1 MTPDE
6 IFQLR
11 LRAYSKALDRQEK
24 QKLKKTGFVDKYDL
38 LPNVKYF
45 HQEGLACC
53 RVHFGPPFPCNDPET
68 FDYVPLNGAAEVSR
82 LCIEPTIKGAGE
94 RMRLLHGLFR
104 QVAQATWTRE
114 LYTTAEEDLRK
125 IYTRWIGFED
135 APESEPAIVGPGL
148 DDVWLLR
155 LDLGDAKV
163 QKRVKGLLGWR
174 D

>member
-45 HQEGLACC
+45 HQEGFACC

-82 LCIEPTIKGAGE
+82 LCIEPTICGCCTACSGKWRRRRGRANST
-94 RMRLLHGLFR
+94 RLP
-104 QVAQATWTRE
+104 
-114 LYTTAEEDLRK
+114 RK
-125 IYTRWIGFED
+125 ICAKSTRDGSASKTHQNLSRPSLVQGSTMFGCCVSIS
-135 APESEPAIVGPGL
+135 AM
-148 DDVWLLR
+148 LR
-155 LDLGDAKV
+155 CRKE
-163 QKRVKGLLGWR
+163 
-174 D
+174 